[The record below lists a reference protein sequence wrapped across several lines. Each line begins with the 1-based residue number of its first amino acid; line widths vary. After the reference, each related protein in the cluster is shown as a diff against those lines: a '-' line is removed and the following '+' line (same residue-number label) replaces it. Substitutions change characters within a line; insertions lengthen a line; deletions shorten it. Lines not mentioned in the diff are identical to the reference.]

1 MRWDAAGIS
10 GSNDLDISLLRNVD
24 ADEIER
30 LGSLVERVTL
40 AQGTSLATAGE
51 TPEYV
56 WFPAG
61 AIVSAVI
68 RMEDGVL
75 VEAALIGA
83 EGVVGLNVFWGDRTT
98 VISAV
103 VQVAGM
109 AFRCRTDVLR
119 ERINEFPTLRRA
131 VFQYGSTFL
140 ATVAQT
146 AACNATHNLR
156 QRVSRW
162 LLMANDRAGRDRF
175 RITHEFVAAII
186 NVRRAGVS
194 QFASE
199 LRGAGAIAYT
209 RGEVRILDRGVLESE
224 ACECYE
230 AIRKLT
236 TARAR

>member
-30 LGSLVERVTL
+30 LGSIVERVTL
-40 AQGTSLATAGE
+40 AQGTPLATAGDP
-51 TPEYV
+51 PEYV

-98 VISAV
+98 IISAV
-103 VQVAGM
+103 VQVAGV

-131 VFQYGSTFL
+131 VFQYGGTFL

>member
-1 MRWDAAGIS
+1 MRWDAG
-10 GSNDLDISLLRNVD
+10 GTYDLDSTLLGSVD
-24 ADEIER
+24 SDELKL
-30 LGSLVERVTL
+30 LGSLVERVAL
-40 AQGTSLATAGE
+40 AQGAPLATAGDASE
-51 TPEYV
+51 FV

-68 RMEDGVL
+68 RMEDGVS

-83 EGVVGLNVFWGDRTT
+83 EGVVGIEVFWGGRTT
-98 VISAV
+98 IVSAIA
-103 VQVAGM
+103 QVAGI
-109 AFRCRTDVLR
+109 AFRCRADVLR
-119 ERINEFPTLRRA
+119 ERMGEFPTLRRA
-131 VFQYGSTFL
+131 VLQYGSAFL
-140 ATVAQT
+140 ATLAQT

-156 QRVSRW
+156 QRMSRW
-162 LLMANDRAGRDRF
+162 LLLASDRAGRDRF
-175 RITHEFVAAII
+175 RITHEFVASII

-209 RGEVRILDRGVLESE
+209 RGEVRILDRSMLEVE

-236 TARAR
+236 NGRAH